1 MPPKLERPPMR
12 IVSRHPTGAIVLE
25 SDRHR
30 DERGFLAELYSA
42 AALAQLGID
51 CCFQQDNFSYSPRAF
66 TVRGLHFQVP
76 PHAQVKLVRALR
88 GSVYTVA
95 VDLRRGSPSYGQ
107 HAAAVLSAE
116 NWQLMLVPRGFAHGV
131 LTLEPETELLMKL
144 DTPFAGG
151 HASGLAWDDPELGIP
166 WPLDGHSPLVSP
178 RDQAQPRLRD
188 LPPTFE

>member
-1 MPPKLERPPMR
+1 MR

-30 DERGFLAELYSA
+30 DERGFLAELYNA
-42 AALAQLGID
+42 AALTPLGID
-51 CCFQQDNFSYSPRAF
+51 CSFQQDNFSYSPRPF
-66 TVRGLHFQVP
+66 TVRGLHFQSP
-76 PHAQVKLVRALR
+76 PHAQAKLVRVLR
-88 GSVYTVA
+88 GSAYTVA

-116 NWQLMLVPRGFAHGV
+116 NWQLMFVPWGFAHGV

-144 DTPFAGG
+144 DAPFASG
-151 HASGLAWDDPELGIP
+151 HALGLAWDDPELGIP
-166 WPLDGHSPLVSP
+166 WPLDGRSPLLSP

-188 LPPTFE
+188 LPPMFD